1 MCHVLTQGI
10 ITIKT
15 LRKYKNAIADKFI
28 KKKKKKKT
36 QEAVSNNVEI
46 TVTK

>member
-28 KKKKKKKT
+28 KKKRKKT

>member
-1 MCHVLTQGI
+1 MLLLI
-10 ITIKT
+10 N
-15 LRKYKNAIADKFI
+15 LS
-28 KKKKKKKT
+28 KKKKEKKT